1 MRNTARMLL
10 AIDPGAKTGWALFD
24 RDGVLDSAGTA
35 EFLVCAPQRFLRGA
49 EVVIENPRIY
59 PTTKR
64 PNDILT
70 LARIVGRFE
79 ERYRTSEVRLVT
91 PREWKGTLPKAL
103 MAKRILAAL
112 TPQERVIA
120 KGLGPDAIDAIGL
133 GKWALAHPKW

>member
-1 MRNTARMLL
+1 MDEFIFRVL
-10 AIDPGAKTGWALFD
+10 AQNAVHKL
-24 RDGVLDSAGTA
+24 AG
-35 EFLVCAPQRFLRGA
+35 
-49 EVVIENPRIY
+49 
-59 PTTKR
+59 
-64 PNDILT
+64 
-70 LARIVGRFE
+70 FE

>member
-1 MRNTARMLL
+1 MCVAPRR
-10 AIDPGAKTGWALFD
+10 
-24 RDGVLDSAGTA
+24 
-35 EFLVCAPQRFLRGA
+35 LVT
-49 EVVIENPRIY
+49 EVVIENPCIY

-79 ERYRTSEVRLVT
+79 ERYRTSRVRLVT

-112 TPQERVIA
+112 TPQEKVTA

>member
-1 MRNTARMLL
+1 MLL
-10 AIDPGAKTGWALFD
+10 AIDPGAKTGWALFYC
-24 RDGVLDSAGTA
+24 DGVLDSAGTA
-35 EFLVCAPQRFLRGA
+35 EVLYVLRTTFFEVA
-49 EVVIENPRIY
+49 EVVIENPCIY

-120 KGLGPDAIDAIGL
+120 KRLGPDAIDAIGL

>member
-1 MRNTARMLL
+1 
-10 AIDPGAKTGWALFD
+10 
-24 RDGVLDSAGTA
+24 VLRSAGF
-35 EFLVCAPQRFLRGA
+35 EVA

-79 ERYRTSEVRLVT
+79 ERYCDVRVRLVT

-112 TPQERVIA
+112 TPWEKVFE
-120 KGLGPDAIDAIGL
+120 KSWGPDAIDAIGL